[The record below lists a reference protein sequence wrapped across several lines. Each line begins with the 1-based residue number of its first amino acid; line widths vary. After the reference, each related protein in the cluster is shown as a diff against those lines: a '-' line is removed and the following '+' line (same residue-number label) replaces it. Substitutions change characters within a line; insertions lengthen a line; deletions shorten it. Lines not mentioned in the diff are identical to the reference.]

1 MKKILWVMILPT
13 FVILFSSQ
21 NNPPEPP
28 RRDRPPVNQDSL
40 AAERMKFVTVLLDS
54 LKGKEKMPVDSVFK
68 NIKVFK
74 GMPVDRFLG
83 MMNNGWGRSLG
94 VNCNGCHNVK
104 DWASDQK
111 EEKDAARDMVAMT
124 NTINQDLLKKIK
136 GMEKSNIGCNTCH
149 NGRKHPK

>member
-1 MKKILWVMILPT
+1 MKKILWVMMLPA
-13 FVILFSSQ
+13 FIVLFSSQ

-28 RRDRPPVNQDSL
+28 HRERPPVNQDSL

-83 MMNNGWGRSLG
+83 LMNNGWGRSLG
-94 VNCNGCHNVK
+94 VNCYNCHNVK
-104 DWASDQK
+104 NWASDEK
-111 EEKDAARDMVAMT
+111 EDKKIAREMYAMT

-136 GMEKSNIGCNTCH
+136 GMEKSNINCNTCH